1 MYDITKGSRNI
12 SLNNFY
18 LYTSSEHLYSSGMS
32 EHEMIESDVLSHMN
46 STRSDSRLSKR
57 TCPYE

>member
-1 MYDITKGSRNI
+1 
-12 SLNNFY
+12 
-18 LYTSSEHLYSSGMS
+18 MS
-32 EHEMIESDVLSHMN
+32 QNEIIDSDVLSHMN